1 MGFYLKW
8 LILSRLLGSPLGAL
22 AALVVGGLVV
32 DRLTLGILPRPL
44 RGFGRWRRRVEL
56 NRILRNN
63 PRDRRARFEL
73 ADQLQRSRPAVAM
86 DLLRRNLE
94 AGDTDPGT
102 LLAMGVACFRA
113 RHSEQAEVFLSEAIK
128 EQPQFRNGALWLEL
142 GRGQLE
148 SGDARGA
155 IESLRKLLSMR
166 PGSIEGK
173 VLLARALAAVDDVS
187 GAAAMRAQ
195 AWSDYRCAPTFQ
207 RREERLWAYR
217 AQPWRAIPWLVGLVV
232 LIAVVWLWKLG

>member
-1 MGFYLKW
+1 MGFFLKW

-22 AALVVGGLVV
+22 AALVIGGLVI
-32 DRLTLGILPRPL
+32 DRLTLGLLPRPL
-44 RGFGRWRRRVEL
+44 RGLGRWRRRVEL
-56 NRILRNN
+56 QRILRNN
-63 PRDRRARFEL
+63 PLDRRARFEL
-73 ADQLQRSRPAVAM
+73 ADQLQRSRPTLAM
-86 DLLRRNLE
+86 DLLRVNLE

-102 LLAMGVACFRA
+102 LLVMGVACFRA
-113 RHSEQAEVFLSEAIK
+113 RHSAQAEVFLTEAIK

-173 VLLARALAAVDDVS
+173 VLLARALAAVDDDS
-187 GAAAMRAQ
+187 GAAALRAQ
-195 AWSDYRCAPTFQ
+195 AWSDYRSAPPFQ

-217 AQPWRAIPWLVGLVV
+217 AQPWRAIPWLAGLV
-232 LIAVVWLWKLG
+232 LLMIGVWWWKG